1 MEHHSGKRL
10 IKNSAFTTLIA
21 IAAYSLVTCSQNQG
35 ELPAPSVSISP
46 NEAFDNLIWRQESAG
61 TMYLEVSRNIK
72 IADPEYLKLHLLV
85 FLKTGTGT
93 DWTIV
98 PFVSKDQ
105 IYQSEKKICYTVDD
119 SVVDFYDFGGPV
131 YIYAKQNSGI
141 DFSMPAAVGISFF
154 P

>member
-1 MEHHSGKRL
+1 MEQHSGKSL
-10 IKNSAFTTLIA
+10 MKNFAFTTLIA
-21 IAAYSLVTCSQNQG
+21 IVAFSLVTCGQNQE
-35 ELPAPSVSISP
+35 ELPEPSVSISP
-46 NEAFDNLIWRQESAG
+46 NEIFDNLTWRSESAG

-72 IADPEYLKLHLLV
+72 IADPDYLKLHLLV

-105 IYQSEKKICYTVDD
+105 IYQTEKKICYTVDD
-119 SVVDFYDFGGPV
+119 SVIDFYDFGGPV

-141 DFSMPAAVGISFF
+141 DFNMPAAAGTSFF